1 MVKKWYF
8 LVVSVMISA
17 MLYGQD
23 TTIVQTITYDST
35 GRDYVFQFPQDTRQ
49 TYRKIIMEYSMRCK
63 DGQVSNQ
70 DHPNLGCGE
79 WDYSCNAFI
88 EEPAKTDSV
97 KALHPSHIISGFSGD
112 SFDYTSQQTY
122 SFYAYKQYDM
132 LYNSVISETESTIGN
147 GTLSLSNP
155 FTTTQKIAK
164 TQYLFTAD
172 ELGAAGLTGDSI
184 TGIKMNILS
193 GSNEAHFLRIRMKNT
208 SSDVLDSDHPE
219 TGDFTEV
226 YFKNTEFTT
235 GEHFFHFYHAFH
247 WNGLTNLLV
256 EFSFTNAIPG
266 SDDIIV
272 EGSNTDVTKALTS
285 TDNDR
290 FMEFA
295 GVGAVNFQ
303 NTDHSGIV
311 DEVTV
316 EFWAYGNPDVL
327 PAKTSAFEARDSEDN
342 RQVHAHL
349 PWSNSGIYWDC
360 GNVDGYDRIYKIAT
374 PEEFSGRWNHW
385 AFTKNANTGE
395 MYIYLNGEVWQSGD
409 EKTKPIDIETFK
421 FGSNVAGNF
430 PYFGYMD
437 DFSVWDKALT
447 QEEIQDWMY
456 KEIDETHPEYSHLV
470 DYFALN
476 EDSGTTIPNL
486 APAGVD
492 GIHEGVPFWKSFR
505 GAEIF
510 KNFEESTQ
518 RPNITFVQGEYIA
531 TLQEETVLD
540 SVPNFI
546 HRIISYEVVGTDL
559 FPVDTTYAYQA
570 GYSYVYDAET
580 HAVLDSVYYAPE
592 NTIDITT
599 LTYYQKY
606 ASRFEIM
613 SFVTP
618 YGLFLDLGMEGKT
631 WQFDV
636 TDLAPVLKGAK
647 RLYFTGGIY
656 QEDLDVRFLFIE
668 GTPMRPVIDI
678 QQIWRAGEQRNYH
691 SLLENRYFEPRDV
704 VLNPQASMYKIR
716 SAITG
721 HGQEGEF
728 IPRTHYI
735 NINGGPSEFQWQVW
749 KECADNPIFP
759 QGGTWIYDRAGWC
772 PGAPTTLEEFE
783 ITDMVNPGDT
793 INIDYGITTAS
804 GDSRYIINNQ
814 LVSYGAPSF
823 SLDAELVEIQ
833 RPSNRVEFSR
843 ENPVCY
849 EPTVKIR
856 NAGTTPLTSLTIT
869 YGVQGNPPQTFEW
882 TGNLAFNETEIV
894 AMPIEEAEFWLG
906 DGSQI
911 FTASISNPNGGQDQ
925 NTDNDTQIS
934 HFELPDMFDEQ
945 IVIMLKTN
953 NHAGENAYV
962 IKDFE
967 GNIIFTRDNLEN
979 NTMYLDT
986 LDFVPGCYTI
996 EMTDSGDDGLSF
1008 WANPGQ
1014 GSGLF
1019 RILKASGPEV
1029 LKSIES
1035 DFGKF
1040 INYSYVLGNWYK
1052 VNEIK
1057 HNSLEVSVYPNPVH
1071 DILFVELGETNLQKV
1086 HIQMVDLW
1094 GHTMQ
1099 EGDYSTTGSVTTI
1112 PVQLH
1117 ISKPGIYFCR
1127 IATKDK
1133 MVVKK
1138 IIVK

>member
-8 LVVSVMISA
+8 LILVVMVPA
-17 MLYGQD
+17 MMSGQD

-35 GRDYVFQFPQDTRQ
+35 GRDYVFQFPQDTGQ

-63 DGQVSNQ
+63 DGLVSNQ
-70 DHPNLGCGE
+70 DHPNQGCGE

-97 KALHPSHIISGFSGD
+97 KALHPSYIISGFSGD

-122 SFYAYKQYDM
+122 SFYAYQQYDM
-132 LYNSVISETESTIGN
+132 LYNSVISETESETGN
-147 GTLSLSNP
+147 GNLALQHP
-155 FTTTQKIAK
+155 FSTTQKIAK

-193 GSNEAHFLRIRMKNT
+193 GSNETHFLRIRMKHT
-208 SSDVLDSDHPE
+208 PKTVLDSDHPDTE
-219 TGDFTEV
+219 GFTEV
-226 YFKNTEFTT
+226 YFKNTDFTP

-256 EFSFTNAIPG
+256 EFSFTNATPG
-266 SDDIIV
+266 SEDIIV
-272 EGSNTDVTKALTS
+272 EGSDMNAAKALVS
-285 TDNDR
+285 TDDDH

-295 GVGAVNFQ
+295 GVGAVNIA
-303 NTDHSGIV
+303 NTDHSSIV
-311 DEVTV
+311 NEVTV

-327 PAKTSAFEARDSEDN
+327 PVNTSAFEAKDSDDQ

-360 GNVDGYDRIYKIAT
+360 GNVNGYDRIYKIAT

-385 AFTKNANTGE
+385 AFTKNATTGE
-395 MYIYLNGEVWQSGD
+395 MYIYLNGEVWQSGGG
-409 EKTKPIDIETFK
+409 KTKPIDIETFK
-421 FGSNVAGNF
+421 FGSNVAGNY

-456 KEIDETHPEYSHLV
+456 KEIDDTHPEYSHLI

-476 EDSGTTIPNL
+476 DNDGTTVHNL
-486 APAGVD
+486 APG
-492 GIHEGVPFWKSFR
+492 GENGTHEGVPFRKTFR
-505 GAEIF
+505 GVEIF
-510 KNFEESTQ
+510 KNFEESNL

-531 TLQEETVLD
+531 TLQVETVLD

-546 HRIISYEVVGTDL
+546 HRIIAFEVQGTDL
-559 FPVDTTYAYQA
+559 YAVDTSYAYQA
-570 GYSYVYDAET
+570 GYSYVYDAQT
-580 HAVLDSVYYAPE
+580 HEVLDSVYYPAE

-606 ASRFEIM
+606 PSRFEIM

-636 TDLAPVLKGAK
+636 TDFAPVLKGAK

-668 GTPMRPVIDI
+668 GTPTRPVIDI
-678 QQIWRAGEQRNYH
+678 QQIWRAGSMHNYH

-735 NINGGPSEFQWQVW
+735 NIDGGVSEFQWQVW

-772 PGAPTTLEEFE
+772 PGAPTTLQEFE

-793 INIDYGITTAS
+793 INIDYGIATAS

-814 LVSYGAPSF
+814 LVSYGTPSF
-823 SLDAELVEIQ
+823 SLDAGLVEIQ

-856 NAGTTPLTSLTIT
+856 NTGTTPLTSLTIT
-869 YGVQGNPPQTFEW
+869 YGVQGNTPKTFEW
-882 TGNLAFNETEIV
+882 TGNLAFNESEEV

-906 DGSQI
+906 DGSQT
-911 FTASISNPNGGQDQ
+911 FTATISNPNGGQDQ
-925 NTDNDTQIS
+925 NPDNNTLVS
-934 HFELPDMFDEQ
+934 HFQLPDMFNEQ

-953 NHAGENAYV
+953 NHAGENEYV
-962 IKDFE
+962 IKDFA
-967 GNIIFTRDNLEN
+967 GNVIFSRDNLEN

-1019 RILKASGPEV
+1019 RILKASGPV
-1029 LKSIES
+1029 ILKSIES

-1040 INYSYVLGNWYK
+1040 INYSYVLGDWFK

-1057 HNSLEVSVYPNPVH
+1057 HNSLNVSVYPNPVH
-1071 DILFVELGETNLQKV
+1071 GLLFVELGETNLEKV
-1086 HIQMVDLW
+1086 HIQIVDLW
-1094 GHTMQ
+1094 GHIVQ
-1099 EGDYSTTGSVTTI
+1099 EGDFSTTHSVTTI
-1112 PVQLH
+1112 PVQLN
-1117 ISKPGIYFCR
+1117 ITEPGIYFCR

-1133 MVVKK
+1133 LVVKK
-1138 IIVK
+1138 IILE